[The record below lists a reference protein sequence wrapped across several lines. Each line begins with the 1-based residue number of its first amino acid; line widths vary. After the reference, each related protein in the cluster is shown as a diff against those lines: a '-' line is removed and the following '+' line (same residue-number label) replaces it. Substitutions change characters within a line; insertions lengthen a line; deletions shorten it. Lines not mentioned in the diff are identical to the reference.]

1 MTNGRAQ
8 LIGLGKCLNFIA
20 KGGVSQSR
28 LEERPHCWPLRAFYN
43 LITLELSPERGQ
55 ENRGVKKSGIVQTF
69 AEANE
74 MNPSQPGLLRESQ
87 ALSVPVDTIPTY
99 IYSIKRKNDVYQ

>member
-74 MNPSQPGLLRESQ
+74 MNPSQTRVVERIASFICSGRYYSNL
-87 ALSVPVDTIPTY
+87 Y
-99 IYSIKRKNDVYQ
+99 IQH